1 MIGQHI
7 YSRCLEGYFSKS
19 GVNADSTTVTIS
31 MDMFAREDQAK
42 RVARECESIST
53 LEDIRSVP
61 TETQG
66 AYRGVL
72 KIFRISRQITV
83 VCRSYRL
90 HSEQNNT
97 GGGESRDFTYSSSY
111 ILTGEDKER
120 FFESPEYC
128 LNIQDFE
135 PYPSVMNRIKDSRMR
150 GNGGRIEANE
160 KYSLFRS
167 KCKEALPQIFEQA
180 GFNRELFVDYISS
193 IIQRISY
200 SHYSGHEKDKVLVV
214 LPEQY
219 NKPWDKCG
227 GNAYAEEVLV
237 ATLKLLPECVREQL
251 NATTGGMHDPDAFVL
266 EGYQLVFMEPGNIRE
281 WKQSEYSIIDLN
293 QKESY
298 VSEDLDRTYGEFI
311 WNHLFERE
319 VCRDFEKQYEELF
332 DEKKDGNGD
341 HSPEKFGLLLD
352 LLQERNNSFSDGR
365 KRAGMLQELID
376 YGKQGWTDKLE
387 KYVEELMKAELQHPG
402 YMPVL
407 EETWLEILQQEMCP
421 ERLKPLLITG
431 LLQDILNGEASQE
444 NIQWIC
450 NGIKSGNTVICQ
462 KTDEADQYVQNN
474 KNIAWYNRKSLLD
487 MYLKICGD
495 SEIAADTKIKNRI
508 LAILSDWYMGFLEK
522 NDWKNSIMVVCIL
535 AEQLEDPQ
543 LEEIRRQEIYQ
554 DLLYLLFFG
563 EGEGRKQ
570 ISDIIKKEE
579 KTFGS
584 YPHNLE
590 LFRKCF
596 ERQIQET
603 DIMLN
608 EDVLWQ
614 MTYLAVS
621 GDFQYLQG
629 TWREIHAEL
638 LRRFG
643 SQNRELPEKFNQ
655 YFINWIQNIQD
666 EQKKDLVYTAILIAE
681 QNNLEYESLFHY
693 IDLNELRKTSDFLAK
708 SGRKRMA
715 GKLLYEFYLKEDKLQ
730 EKKQLFSEFNP
741 EEQWEILLI
750 YCFSND
756 QDKLLNAAKQ
766 NLYQTKKEFFQ
777 IATDFKLKE
786 EEIKKIAEIYLELCD
801 KEVEKSKKKANELN
815 VWCGILREEIRWI
828 QTITEG
834 NSFSNLIIKEFR
846 QRMACSNPVSILN
859 LNMGDVLFLKNKGV
873 LPLGEEWGQMD
884 VIAELYS
891 ADPNMYSEEFV
902 NIREKMIMAEDTSL
916 KKIYLD
922 ALIKKEE
929 SLGINKEPCEL
940 VYNVVLLK
948 EQMQQDVTGNDRL
961 SLENITRNIT
971 GSNSD
976 KKKLQTA
983 LALMGVIQSYGS
995 RRDYGVYNCGQ
1006 IRNQLKNEIFRIAKS
1021 DVQVFADAQ
1030 ILKLYKRV
1038 SGKDNLLIE
1047 QMGIKDY
1054 FKELPTEWQN
1064 KYGIREARSG
1074 AEIIIPGIFA
1084 GVFLLLGIGLE
1095 VFFFKFGSIRVQTA
1109 MITGMILTAVGVF
1122 GDIVTMIILL
1132 FSLNN

>member
-90 HSEQNNT
+90 HSEQNNI

-167 KCKEALPQIFEQA
+167 KCKEAMPQIFERA

-251 NATTGGMHDPDAFVL
+251 NATTGGMHDPGAFVL
-266 EGYQLVFMEPGNIRE
+266 EGYQLVFMEPGNTRE
-281 WKQSEYSIIDLN
+281 WKQSEYSIIDLD

-311 WNHLFERE
+311 WDHLFERE
-319 VCRDFEKQYEELF
+319 VRRDFEKQYEELF
-332 DEKKDGNGD
+332 DEQKDGNGD

-352 LLQERNNSFSDGR
+352 LLQERNTSFSDGR

-376 YGKQGWTDKLE
+376 YSKQGWTDKLE
-387 KYVEELMKAELQHPG
+387 EYVEELMNAELQHPG
-402 YMPVL
+402 YMLVL
-407 EETWLEILQQEMCP
+407 EETWLEILQQETCP
-421 ERLKPLLITG
+421 EKLRPLLITG

-495 SEIAADTKIKNRI
+495 PEIAADTKIKNRI

-522 NDWKNSIMVVCIL
+522 NDWENSIMVVRIL

-543 LEEIRRQEIYQ
+543 LEDTRRQEIYQ

-596 ERQIQET
+596 EQQIQET
-603 DIMLN
+603 DIVLN

-614 MTYLAVS
+614 LTYLAVS
-621 GDFQYLQG
+621 GDSQYLQG
-629 TWREIHAEL
+629 TWREMHAEL

-643 SQNRELPEKFNQ
+643 SQNKELPERFNQ
-655 YFINWIQNIQD
+655 YFISWIQNIQD

-681 QNNLEYESLFHY
+681 QNNLEYESLFRNV
-693 IDLNELRKTSDFLAK
+693 DLNELRKTSDFLAK

-715 GKLLYEFYLKEDKLQ
+715 GKLLYEFYLKKDKLQ

-741 EEQWEILLI
+741 EEQWEMLLI
-750 YCFSND
+750 YCFSNN

-766 NLYQTKKEFFQ
+766 NLYQTKTEFFQ
-777 IATDFKLKE
+777 IAADFKLKE
-786 EEIKKIAEIYLELCD
+786 EEIKKIAKIYLELCD

-834 NSFSNLIIKEFR
+834 NSFSNLVIKEFR

-873 LPLGEEWGQMD
+873 LPLGEEWEQMD

-902 NIREKMIMAEDTSL
+902 NIREKMIMAEDNSL

-922 ALIKKEE
+922 ALTKKAEA
-929 SLGINKEPCEL
+929 LGMNREPREL
-940 VYNVVLLK
+940 VYNIVLLK
-948 EQMQQDVTGNDRL
+948 EQMQQDITGNDRF
-961 SLENITRNIT
+961 SLENMTRNIT

-976 KKKLQTA
+976 KEKIRTA
-983 LALMGVIQSYGS
+983 LTLMGVIQSYGS

-1021 DVQVFADAQ
+1021 DVQVFADDQ
-1030 ILKLYKRV
+1030 ILKLYKRIN
-1038 SGKDNLLIE
+1038 GKDNLFIE

-1054 FKELPTEWQN
+1054 FKELPVEWQN

-1074 AEIIIPGIFA
+1074 VEIIIQGIFA

-1095 VFFFKFGSIRVQTA
+1095 VFFFKFGNIRVQTA
-1109 MITGMILTAVGVF
+1109 LIIGMILTAVGVV